1 MRALI
6 IEDQFIV
13 ATMIEAQLR
22 VLGYDAF
29 EIVDSE
35 DAAIAAAIKECP
47 DLITADDRLER
58 GSGIEAI
65 RRICADRPI
74 AVVFVVG
81 SPLDVKAAIP
91 DAVTVE
97 KPFTTADFERAVETA
112 RRSLLVLPH
121 IPSMN

>member
-22 VLGYDAF
+22 DLGYDAF

-35 DAAIAAAIKECP
+35 DAAIAAAIQECP

-58 GSGIEAI
+58 GSGIEAV

-74 AVVFVVG
+74 PVVFVVG

-91 DAVTVE
+91 NAVTVG
-97 KPFTTADFERAVETA
+97 KPFTSSAFAHAVKAA
-112 RRSLLVLPH
+112 RESALALPNN
-121 IPSMN
+121 PLAQ